1 MELVSKTHFIPRFFY
16 QILIKGGLLLLSFE
30 DRVKGVILSAA
41 FGDALGAPVEKLS
54 YEEIKEKYNR
64 VRSLRTR
71 WYKEDASD
79 DVRNGKMRGN
89 GIVTDDTLMMV
100 SLIKVY
106 LKEQRH
112 LDAYDMGNEFVKE
125 IAFRK
130 TYIPEFGKEA
140 FIIDRLFYP
149 EKYIFIRHVL
159 ANCDP
164 REAGIGNMINC
175 GAAMYIAPVGIV
187 NACHPKAAYDEAI
200 LFAMGHQSS
209 YGLEA
214 AGVLAACV
222 AKAFEENVTV
232 DDIVETAITLAKDGT
247 KEAIKEL
254 TEVARKLRPEKENK
268 DKVVKTFQSV
278 IAKYSPMKDDV
289 HRKIEKV
296 GIPSNHYTPSRLFS
310 IEELPMALAFI
321 VLNEG
326 DFYDSIIDGINSGR
340 DTDSIGVMIGAI
352 LGAMYGYKV
361 IREEDIQLLEEKNQ
375 MNLMTLSEQFAK
387 VAKKIIQNDLNI
399 NEKRKKYF
407 EQYS

>member
-1 MELVSKTHFIPRFFY
+1 V
-16 QILIKGGLLLLSFE
+16 LLLLSFE
-30 DRVKGVILSAA
+30 DRVKGVILSTA

-100 SLIKVY
+100 ALIKVY
-106 LKEQRH
+106 IKEQRH
-112 LDAYDMGNEFVKE
+112 LDAYDMGNEFIKE
-125 IAFRK
+125 IAYRK
-130 TYIPEFGKEA
+130 TYIPEFDKEA

-289 HRKIEKV
+289 HRKIGKV

-375 MNLMTLSEQFAK
+375 MNLMTMSEQFAK
-387 VAKKIIQNDLNI
+387 VAKKIIQDDLNI